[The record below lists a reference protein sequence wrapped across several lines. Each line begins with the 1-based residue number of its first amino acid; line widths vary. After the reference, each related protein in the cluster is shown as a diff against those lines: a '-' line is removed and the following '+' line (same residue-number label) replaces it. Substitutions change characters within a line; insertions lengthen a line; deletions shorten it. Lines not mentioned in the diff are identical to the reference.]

1 MKISKKFSK
10 KLKKTF
16 DIYNIAIIGCVFL
29 IVLSVYIIVKP
40 DKKTSENGI
49 EIIQTDIKKSE
60 EISEKEAKKVAQKQ
74 FKKLGE
80 KVKLE
85 DLECRKIRRNQEEY
99 YYITSA
105 DNSLEITVIGG
116 KIERINSVLVAK

>member
-80 KVKLE
+80 KVKH
-85 DLECRKIRRNQEEY
+85 
-99 YYITSA
+99 ITYGIGVIVGIDDRVLTVA
-105 DNSLEITVIGG
+105 FPYPHEIKKVMKGHKSIT
-116 KIERINSVLVAK
+116 KL